1 MTLKYVPNVMLTSK
15 TVTDGVATVLD
26 ALTHSDIDEARKKI
40 EEISRDAK
48 TERERGI
55 LAAAR
60 GIAASMSK
68 AKSGS
73 FQTWDQD
80 KIVRAAEAIR
90 RSEMSDE
97 FDLGFSDTLV
107 SYAKLLPKR

>member
-1 MTLKYVPNVMLTSK
+1 MLTSK
-15 TVTDGVATVLD
+15 TVTDGVATVLE
-26 ALTHSDIDEARKKI
+26 ALTHSDIDEARRKI
-40 EEISRDAK
+40 EEIGREAK

-60 GIAASMSK
+60 GIAASMAK

-73 FQTWDQD
+73 LQTWDPD

-90 RSEMSDE
+90 SSQMSDE
-97 FDLGFSDTLV
+97 FDSGFAETLV
-107 SYAKLLPKR
+107 SYARLLPRKA